1 MNKVRLLKLIDT
13 SNNKVCI
20 FLLFGEVIHG
30 EYGIRDIRDIY
41 GFSIDDYWIR
51 MKRWALKS
59 TEEIYEI
66 TKK

>member
-30 EYGIRDIRDIY
+30 GYGIRDIC

-59 TEEIYEI
+59 TEEIHEI
-66 TKK
+66 TKE